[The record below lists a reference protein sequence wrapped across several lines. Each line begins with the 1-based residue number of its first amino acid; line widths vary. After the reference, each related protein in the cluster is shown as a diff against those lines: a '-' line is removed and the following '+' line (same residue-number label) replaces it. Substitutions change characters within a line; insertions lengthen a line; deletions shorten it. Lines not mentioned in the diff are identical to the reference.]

1 MEKKPEQRK
10 LLEEKYQ
17 ILMDFMPGGV
27 VVYRGEDGAILESRG
42 LLTLLNGEETE
53 NQKEPVNFYQML
65 DPGDVDRV
73 KEMIETQL

>member
-17 ILMDFMPGGV
+17 IRMELMPGGV

-42 LLTLLNGEETE
+42 LA
-53 NQKEPVNFYQML
+53 
-65 DPGDVDRV
+65 
-73 KEMIETQL
+73 